1 MSKVLFKDWYKAV
14 EQKLDDTVA
23 IVTLDA
29 PDGDISVEVRKRL
42 TFEERY
48 RMIRDITSLCVKDG
62 ACIRDFLRFA
72 IDYCVL
78 NYYTNLNCDV
88 SLEHIYE
95 LITVTDIVKK
105 VVNVIGVVEY
115 RRICEDAENACNED
129 AGSLRQLEL
138 LATRI
143 NKFLDEV
150 DNETNAGTGEELDN
164 LLKLA
169 NRLDSL
175 SQQDIVNNVVE
186 MHKKSDAK

>member
-14 EQKLDDTVA
+14 EQKLDDPVA
-23 IVTLDA
+23 IVTLDT
-29 PDGDISVEVRKRL
+29 PDGGIPVDVRKRL
-42 TFEERY
+42 TFEERF
-48 RMIRDITSLCVKDG
+48 RMIRDIASLCVKDG
-62 ACIRDFLRFA
+62 VCARDFLRFA
-72 IDYCVL
+72 IDYCML

-95 LITVTDIVKK
+95 LITMTDIVKK
-105 VVNVIGVVEY
+105 VIGVIGIVEY
-115 RRICEDAENACNED
+115 RRICADAESACVED

-138 LATRI
+138 LAARI

-150 DNETNAGTGEELDN
+150 DNETNAESGEELDN

-175 SQQDIVNNVVE
+175 SQQDIVNNVIE
-186 MHKKSDAK
+186 MHKKSDTE